1 MVEKINTPEFRE
13 SLYQILI
20 SRMYVKVEFSKI
32 DNLNIVVEHPSSYI
46 ILVNGRLYLEL
57 SRELFEEA
65 FINIRDNKINSI
77 IK

>member
-1 MVEKINTPEFRE
+1 MNIFEEFK
-13 SLYQILI
+13 LY
-20 SRMYVKVEFSKI
+20 
-32 DNLNIVVEHPSSYI
+32 